1 MDAALRN
8 AIANPRGQS
17 FHDYYVSLG
26 RANGKKQLN
35 LDCRRLKLRVSSE
48 ALTII
53 EKGFSAKARKTWANG
68 ADEMFDVVTRGDD
81 KKITSK
87 DQTYEEKIKA
97 LEKKEEDEKA
107 LKLAKLEALK
117 KKKLEMRQ
125 QKKWDKIKEKGANLD
140 SWESWAG

>member
-1 MDAALRN
+1 MDAVLRN
-8 AIANPRGQS
+8 AIANPRGQA
-17 FHDYYVSLG
+17 FQDYYVSLG

-35 LDCRRLKLRVSSE
+35 LDCRRLKVRVSAE

-68 ADEMFDVVTRGDD
+68 ADGMFDVVTRGDD

-87 DQTYEEKIKA
+87 DQTYDEKLKA
-97 LEKKEEDEKA
+97 QEKKEEDEKA

-117 KKKLEMRQ
+117 KKKMEMRQ